1 MMFKN
6 KVRVNDTHLNVYS
19 EGNGNPTIVFMAGS
33 GVTAPVLEYKPLY
46 RRMSDCY
53 KIAVVEKA
61 GYGFSDSMTTE
72 RTVENLVAENREAL
86 KKAEL
91 QPPYVLAP
99 HSYSGIEAIWW
110 TNNYPEEIKAII
122 GIDMVFPNMAL
133 AQAKEIP
140 EDKKVKMVMQQRK
153 LFGIIARHGLI
164 ARLLKNQTINVSGL
178 ITGNELSADEK
189 VLYQK
194 LFYKNL
200 MNKEASEES
209 VLATANAEKADK
221 SGIIKCPA
229 CFYIS
234 SMKSP
239 VKAITWQ
246 KAGIEYAKKCSGEYH
261 LSKEGHT
268 LYTSIPDEM
277 AETFK
282 NFLKK
287 IS

>member
-1 MMFKN
+1 MIYKN
-6 KVRVNDTHLNVYS
+6 MIKVNNTYLNVYS
-19 EGNGNPTIVFMAGS
+19 EGKGNLTIVFMAGS

-46 RRMSDCY
+46 RRMSDSY

-61 GYGFSDSMTTE
+61 GYGFSGSMTTE
-72 RTVENLVAENREAL
+72 RTVENLVNESRETL
-86 KKAEL
+86 KKAGL

-110 TNNYPEEIKAII
+110 ANNYPEEIKAIL

-140 EDKKVKMVMQQRK
+140 EDKKVKMVIQQRK
-153 LFGIIARHGLI
+153 FLSIIARQGLI
-164 ARLLKNQTINVSGL
+164 SKLFKNQTINISGL
-178 ITGNELSADEK
+178 MTGNELSNHEK

-194 LFYKNL
+194 LFYKNIL
-200 MNKEASEES
+200 NKEVSEES

-234 SMKSP
+234 NMKSP

-246 KAGIEYAKKCSGEYH
+246 KAGIAYAKKCGGEYH
-261 LSKEGHT
+261 LSKAGHT
-268 LYTSIPDEM
+268 LYASIPDEI

-287 IS
+287 LS